1 MSEKNG
7 KKYLETGINN
17 LMIIPDPNDTIIFIE
32 GRKWYSWTCEVK
44 LSDLER
50 DQLISVLQG
59 MKQQKEKA
67 MASLVKKT
75 EEYVS
80 KMEVEKIE
88 DVIPV
93 IVQASEDK
101 GSEIVQAS
109 EDTHINILQKA
120 QELAGP
126 A

>member
-1 MSEKNG
+1 MDEKNG
-7 KKYLETGINN
+7 KKYIETGINN

-59 MKQQKEKA
+59 LKQEKEKA
-67 MASLVKKT
+67 MASLVKRT
-75 EEYVS
+75 DENVS
-80 KMEVEKIE
+80 GITVQKIN
-88 DVIPV
+88 D
-93 IVQASEDK
+93 DK